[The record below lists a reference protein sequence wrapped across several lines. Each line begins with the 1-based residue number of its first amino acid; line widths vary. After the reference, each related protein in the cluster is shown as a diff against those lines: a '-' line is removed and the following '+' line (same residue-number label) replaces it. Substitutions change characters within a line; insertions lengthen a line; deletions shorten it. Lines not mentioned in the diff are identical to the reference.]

1 MFGLLLRKV
10 SNTTIILLVIVNF
23 FLWQNNAVLREKNKA
38 LLLKEHS
45 ARLTTQ
51 NDNHIQTIEI
61 QKKVI
66 EVVKNTRSVDLAT
79 NIKRMYDN
87 EL

>member
-1 MFGLLLRKV
+1 MFGLLQRKV
-10 SNTTIILLVIVNF
+10 SNTTIVLLVIVNF
-23 FLWQNNAVLREKNKA
+23 FLWQNNSVLREKNKT

-51 NDNHIQTIEI
+51 NDNHIHTIEI